1 MKVDLSTYIEKNII
15 QTQILYK
22 FMSYKL
28 MCYIYYC
35 YGILRN
41 NITML
46 QRFVK
51 SLKLYA
57 ILNIVI
63 NLPSREN
70 KKKKKKIEAYISKA
84 LESIMQHINIVLNCG
99 ISICLIKLDSS
110 SLNVPSCKPE
120 KPASAD
126 YRHLPNRQKN
136 LIPP

>member
-70 KKKKKKIEAYISKA
+70 KKKEKKNRGIYIESPR
-84 LESIMQHINIVLNCG
+84 INNATHKYCTQLW
-99 ISICLIKLDSS
+99 
-110 SLNVPSCKPE
+110 
-120 KPASAD
+120 
-126 YRHLPNRQKN
+126 HLH
-136 LIPP
+136 LFD